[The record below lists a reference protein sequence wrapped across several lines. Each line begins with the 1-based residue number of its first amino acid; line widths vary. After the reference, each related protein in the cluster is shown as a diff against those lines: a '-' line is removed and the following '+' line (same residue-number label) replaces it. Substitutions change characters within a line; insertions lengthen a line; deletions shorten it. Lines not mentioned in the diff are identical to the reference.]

1 MSAKTRTKAKSHAVR
16 SLPRKP
22 ASSSSYWLPCAWAGV
37 LVLMA
42 LIAYA
47 HAIGCGFIW
56 DDDYYVEANETL
68 RSFDGLR
75 RIWCEPGAVPQYYPL
90 VHTTFWV
97 EYRLWGLHPA
107 GYHLVNVLLHAAAAV
122 LLWRL
127 LARLGLPGA
136 WLAAAIFAVHPVE
149 VESVAWITE
158 RKNVLSAV
166 FALAAI
172 LAYLQFS
179 HSGTKSD
186 DASPSM
192 ATPRWRAYVVAFV
205 LFVAALLSKTV
216 TVSVPAVLLVILWW
230 KRGQIPWR
238 DLALLVPFFIIGIA
252 LALVTVR
259 MEKNTVGAVGAA
271 WDLSLVGRC
280 LVAGRALWFYAGKLL
295 WPVGLNFFYPHWDIN
310 AHDPWQYVY
319 PAAALAVLTGLW
331 LARGRVGRGPLAAVL
346 IFAGVLVPALGF
358 FDVYPFRYSFVA
370 DHFQYHASMALIA
383 LAAAIATIGW
393 RRMAGSSRW
402 PGSLTAAAVLIV
414 LSVLT
419 WQRTFVYDDQMK
431 LFTDVVA
438 RDPKSWIGHNNLGT
452 LYLQKD
458 VPQGIAHLSIALQLQ
473 PTYTETHVAFA
484 AALAEM
490 GECQRAIEMLER
502 ALAVPDAPPSR
513 RALAYNSLAWILATC
528 GDERPRD
535 SRRAVEMAEEA
546 VRLAPDAGALQGTL
560 GAALYRAGDLSRATE
575 ALEKSIR
582 ANGGY
587 SVDRFFLA
595 MINERLER
603 HDEARRLYQEGVA
616 WRQQHG
622 PQSAEALRIEAEAAK
637 VVGRAP

>member
-1 MSAKTRTKAKSHAVR
+1 MSAKTRTKAKSNAAR
-16 SLPRKP
+16 SVPRKDADSP
-22 ASSSSYWLPCAWAGV
+22 SYWLPWAWAGV
-37 LVLMA
+37 LLLFA
-42 LIAYA
+42 LIAYS

-68 RSFDGLR
+68 HSIDGLR
-75 RIWCEPGAVPQYYPL
+75 RIWFEPGAVPQYYPL

-97 EYRLWGLHPA
+97 EYHLWGLHPA
-107 GYHLVNVLLHAAAAV
+107 GYHLVNVLLHATGAV

-179 HSGTKSD
+179 PPETVNDG
-186 DASPSM
+186 
-192 ATPRWRAYVVAFV
+192 ATQPLTAPRWRAYFLAFV

-216 TVSVPAVLLVILWW
+216 AVSVPAVLLVILWW
-230 KRGQIPWR
+230 KRGKISWR
-238 DLALLVPFFIIGIA
+238 DLTLLGPFFVIGIS
-252 LALVTVR
+252 LALVTVT

-271 WDLSLVGRC
+271 WDLSFVGRC
-280 LVAGRALWFYAGKLL
+280 LVAGHALWFYAGKLL
-295 WPVGLNFFYPHWDIN
+295 WPVGLNFFYPRWDIN
-310 AHDPWQYVY
+310 THDLWQYVY
-319 PAAALAVLTGLW
+319 PAAALAVLLGLW

-358 FDVYPFRYSFVA
+358 FNVYPFRYSFVA

-383 LAAAIATIGW
+383 LMAAIATIGW
-393 RRMAGSSRW
+393 RRLGDSSRW
-402 PGSLTAAAVLIV
+402 LGALTAAAVLIV
-414 LSVLT
+414 SGVLT
-419 WQRTFVYDDQMK
+419 WQRTFVYDDQLT

-458 VPQGIAHLSIALQLQ
+458 VPQGIAHLSIALRLQ
-473 PTYTETHVAFA
+473 PTYTETHIAFA
-484 AALAEM
+484 AALAEI
-490 GECQRAIEMLER
+490 GECQRAIELLEQ
-502 ALAVPDAPPSR
+502 ALAVPDVPQSR
-513 RALAYNSLAWILATC
+513 RALACNSLAWILATC
-528 GDERPRD
+528 RDERQRD
-535 SRRAVEMAEEA
+535 PQRAVAMAEEA
-546 VRLAPDAGALQGTL
+546 VHLAPDVGALQGTL
-560 GAALYRAGDLSRATE
+560 GAALYRAGDLAKATE
-575 ALEKSIR
+575 ALEKSVK

-587 SVDRFFLA
+587 SADRFFLA
-595 MINERLER
+595 MINEKLGNHE
-603 HDEARRLYQEGVA
+603 EALRFYREGVM
-616 WRQQHG
+616 WRQQHE

-637 VVGRAP
+637 AIRPTP